1 MSDTVEKWVE
11 KSTENF
17 IDFPREPPENKSKIS
32 KRLLHFLVD
41 SKSRSKTIVSGVD
54 FKVVKIF
61 AALKRFVHRNPPR
74 CINITSFYVKYRI
87 KLNECRS
94 LKKKSWINTERLN
107 YNLFMSQR
115 CYEMF
120 ESKNRLQIS
129 ITMTSLGRIS
139 NIIHFDGIFFVFD
152 TFNKFFE
159 LENYQDF
166 YWANYIFYEMWVDI
180 LSIFS
185 YKMEVFKKIK
195 NILFVIKNVYSENL

>member
-11 KSTENF
+11 KSTEYF
-17 IDFPREPPENKSKIS
+17 IDFPWQPPENESKIS

-61 AALKRFVHRNPPR
+61 AALKRFVHRNHPR

-94 LKKKSWINTERLN
+94 LKKNWINTERLN

-120 ESKNRLQIS
+120 ESKNRLRVS
-129 ITMTSLGRIS
+129 LNMTSLRRIS
-139 NIIHFDGIFFVFD
+139 NILHFDGIFC
-152 TFNKFFE
+152 
-159 LENYQDF
+159 L
-166 YWANYIFYEMWVDI
+166 
-180 LSIFS
+180 
-185 YKMEVFKKIK
+185 
-195 NILFVIKNVYSENL
+195 